1 MAAIAAT
8 IAWERQEGEAFTDKK
23 FSRGH
28 QWSFDGGL
36 SLRAS
41 SSPDIVP
48 RFSDPSGI
56 DPEEALVASLSSCHM
71 LTFLWLAA
79 IKGYVVNSYHD
90 EAKGTM
96 TKNAKGKLYV
106 STVTLKP
113 QIAFGGEKQPD
124 AATLASLHHDA
135 HEECFVANSVLT
147 EIRIVA
153 GETT

>member
-1 MAAIAAT
+1 MVAISAT
-8 IAWERQEGEAFTDKK
+8 VAWERQSGEAFTDKK

-36 SLRAS
+36 SVRAS

-79 IKGYVVNSYHD
+79 NKGFTVDSYRD
-90 EAKGTM
+90 EAKGAM
-96 TKNAKGKLYV
+96 TKNAKGKLFV

-113 QIAFGGEKQPD
+113 HVVFGGDKKPD
-124 AATLASLHHDA
+124 EATLAALHHDA

-147 EIRIVA
+147 EIRI
-153 GETT
+153 EQI

>member
-1 MAAIAAT
+1 MAAITAT
-8 IAWERQEGEAFTDKK
+8 VSWERQNSEAFVDKK

-36 SLRAS
+36 KVRAS

-56 DPEEALVASLSSCHM
+56 DPEEELVASLSSCHM

-79 IKGYVVNSYHD
+79 NKGFTVDSYRD
-90 EAKGTM
+90 EAKGAM
-96 TKNAKGKLYV
+96 TKNSKGKLYV
-106 STVTLKP
+106 SLVTLKP
-113 QIAFGGEKQPD
+113 QIVFGGDKKPD
-124 AATLASLHHDA
+124 QATLAALHHHA

-147 EIRIVA
+147 EIRI
-153 GETT
+153 EPI